1 MKRANGVQKFIWL
14 VHKLLSEYLIHVIE
28 FVGYYV
34 TCDNYILFFTNLFWL
49 KSFVN

>member
-34 TCDNYILFFTNLFWL
+34 TCDNYILFSNQYFLI
-49 KSFVN
+49 K